1 MKKVQIYQ
9 VIYPRRITTKN
20 FFSCHAWKQ
29 FLFSP
34 RPVLLI
40 DIDTKTVIIKASYQK
55 ALNGFYSFF
64 IEIDGDLYIWT
75 PTTENWSGLPLGIL
89 TKKISREHVV
99 EISNIEENEK
109 KQGRMICMTFVK
121 ILTADGEYT
130 FQEKRK
136 VNRYGFSSLTGN
148 PTSILNSSG
157 IEILSTKFLSDTD
170 KIIEVKISPSREIN
184 LLLAIMLILIVQA
197 PMCHFGGRRDT

>member
-9 VIYPRRITTKN
+9 VIYPSRITRKN
-20 FFSCHAWKQ
+20 FFSCHTWKQ

-34 RPVLLI
+34 RLVLLI
-40 DIDTKTVIIKASYQK
+40 DIDTKIAIIKASYQK
-55 ALNGFYSFF
+55 ALNGFYTFL
-64 IEIDGDLYIWT
+64 IEIDGESYIWT

-89 TKKISREHVV
+89 TNKISGEHVA

-109 KQGRMICMTFVK
+109 KQGRIICTSFVK

-157 IEILSTKFLSDTD
+157 REVLTTKFLSDTD
-170 KIIEVKISPSREIN
+170 KIIEVKIPPSKEMS
-184 LLLAIMLILIVQA
+184 LLSTVMLILIVQA
-197 PMCHFGGRRDT
+197 PMSHFGGRRDT